1 MTGSMP
7 EGITATDLVLTVTQM
22 LRAKGVVGKFV
33 EFFGSGLAH
42 LPLADRAT
50 IANMAP
56 EYGATCGIFPIDKT
70 VLDYLYLT
78 GRSQENIDLVEHYAK
93 AQGVFVDSS
102 NQELQF
108 SEILELD
115 LSKVVAIL
123 SVSPYYNKPSQE
135 GLYQH
140 YMALADAAP
149 KPILLYNVPGRT
161 GRNMIAATT
170 LRLASHPNIAGIK
183 EAVSELTQ
191 MIAILKD
198 RPSDF
203 LVVSGD
209 DEMVM
214 AQMACGCDGVISV
227 AANAFA
233 KPFSDMIRFAMA
245 GDFSMAKRV
254 NDLLVEGYGYMF
266 EENNPAGIKAFMFE
280 QGLIE
285 NELRLPLLPVS
296 APLQAKIH
304 NYLQRYIS
312 Q

>member
-1 MTGSMP
+1 
-7 EGITATDLVLTVTQM
+7 M
-22 LRAKGVVGKFV
+22 LRETLKGTGVALVTPFKKDKSIDFAAL
-33 EFFGSGLAH
+33 ENLI
-42 LPLADRAT
+42 DIQ
-50 IANMAP
+50 IA
-56 EYGATCGIFPIDKT
+56 GG
-70 VLDYLYLT
+70 LDYLVSLGTTGESVVLSDEEKMEVFNCTVNKVNGRVPIVIGIGGSDTAAVIKSFGKFDLT
-78 GRSQENIDLVEHYAK
+78 
-93 AQGVFVDSS
+93 
-102 NQELQF
+102 
-108 SEILELD
+108 
-115 LSKVVAIL
+115 KVVAIL
-123 SVSPYYNKPSQE
+123 SVTPYYNKPSQE
-135 GLYQH
+135 GLFQH
-140 YMALADAAP
+140 YVAIADAAP

-161 GRNMIAATT
+161 GRNMTAATT

-227 AANAFA
+227 AANAFP
-233 KPFSDMIRFAMA
+233 KPFSDMIRFSMA

-254 NDLLVEGYGYMF
+254 NDLLAEGYTYMF

-280 QGLIE
+280 KGMIE
-285 NELRLPLLPVS
+285 NELRLPLVPVS

-312 Q
+312 

>member
-1 MTGSMP
+1 
-7 EGITATDLVLTVTQM
+7 M
-22 LRAKGVVGKFV
+22 LRQTLKGTGVALVTPFKKDKSIDFAAL
-33 EFFGSGLAH
+33 ENLI
-42 LPLADRAT
+42 DIQ
-50 IANMAP
+50 IA
-56 EYGATCGIFPIDKT
+56 GG
-70 VLDYLYLT
+70 LDYLVSLGTTGESVVLSDEEKMEVFNCTVNKVNGRVPIVIGIGGSDTAAVIKSFSKFDLT
-78 GRSQENIDLVEHYAK
+78 
-93 AQGVFVDSS
+93 
-102 NQELQF
+102 
-108 SEILELD
+108 
-115 LSKVVAIL
+115 KVVAIL
-123 SVSPYYNKPSQE
+123 SVTPYYNKPSQE
-135 GLYQH
+135 GLFQH
-140 YMALADAAP
+140 YVALADVAP

-161 GRNMIAATT
+161 GRNMTAATT

-198 RPSDF
+198 RPSNF

-227 AANAFA
+227 AANAFP
-233 KPFSDMIRFAMA
+233 KPFSDMIGFAMA

-254 NDLLVEGYGYMF
+254 NDLLSEGYTYMF
-266 EENNPAGIKAFMFE
+266 EENNPSGIKAFMFE

-285 NELRLPLLPVS
+285 NELRLPLVPVS
-296 APLQAKIH
+296 AALHAKIK

>member
-1 MTGSMP
+1 
-7 EGITATDLVLTVTQM
+7 M
-22 LRAKGVVGKFV
+22 LRETLKGTGVALVTPFKKDKSIDFTSL
-33 EFFGSGLAH
+33 ENLI
-42 LPLADRAT
+42 DIQ
-50 IANMAP
+50 IA
-56 EYGATCGIFPIDKT
+56 GG
-70 VLDYLYLT
+70 LDYLVTLGTT
-78 GRSQENIDLVEHYAK
+78 GESVVLSDEEKIE
-93 AQGVFVDSS
+93 VFNCTVKKVNGRVPIVIGIGGNDTGAVIKS
-102 NQELQF
+102 F
-108 SEILELD
+108 GKFD

-140 YMALADAAP
+140 YIALADAAP

-161 GRNMIAATT
+161 GRNMTAATT

-254 NDLLVEGYGYMF
+254 NDLLAEGYTYMF

-285 NELRLPLLPVS
+285 NELRLPLVPVS

-304 NYLQRYIS
+304 NYLQRYIC

>member
-1 MTGSMP
+1 
-7 EGITATDLVLTVTQM
+7 M
-22 LRAKGVVGKFV
+22 LRETLKGTGVALITPFKKDKSIDFAAL
-33 EFFGSGLAH
+33 ENLI
-42 LPLADRAT
+42 DIQ
-50 IANMAP
+50 IA
-56 EYGATCGIFPIDKT
+56 GG
-70 VLDYLYLT
+70 LDYLVSLGTTGESVVLSDEEKIEVFNCTVNKVNGRVPIVIGIGGSDTAAVIKSFGKFDLT
-78 GRSQENIDLVEHYAK
+78 
-93 AQGVFVDSS
+93 
-102 NQELQF
+102 
-108 SEILELD
+108 
-115 LSKVVAIL
+115 KVVAIL
-123 SVSPYYNKPSQE
+123 SVTPYYNKPSQE
-135 GLYQH
+135 GLFQH
-140 YMALADAAP
+140 YVALADVAP

-161 GRNMIAATT
+161 GRNMTAATT

-198 RPSDF
+198 RPSNF

-227 AANAFA
+227 AANAFP

-254 NDLLVEGYGYMF
+254 NDLLVEGYAYMF
-266 EENNPAGIKAFMFE
+266 EENNPSGIKAFMFE

-285 NELRLPLLPVS
+285 NELRLPLVPVS
-296 APLQAKIH
+296 TPLQAKIH

>member
-1 MTGSMP
+1 
-7 EGITATDLVLTVTQM
+7 M
-22 LRAKGVVGKFV
+22 LREILKGTGVALVTPFKKDKSIDFTAL
-33 EFFGSGLAH
+33 ENLI
-42 LPLADRAT
+42 DIQ
-50 IANMAP
+50 IA
-56 EYGATCGIFPIDKT
+56 GG
-70 VLDYLYLT
+70 LDYLVSLGTT
-78 GRSQENIDLVEHYAK
+78 GESVVLSDEEKIE
-93 AQGVFVDSS
+93 VFNCTVKKVNGRVPIVIGIGGNDTAAVIKS
-102 NQELQF
+102 F
-108 SEILELD
+108 IKFD

-140 YMALADAAP
+140 YIALADAAP

-161 GRNMIAATT
+161 GRNMTAATT

-254 NDLLVEGYGYMF
+254 NDLLAEGYTYMF

-280 QGLIE
+280 QGLIQ
-285 NELRLPLLPVS
+285 NELRLPLVPVS

>member
-1 MTGSMP
+1 
-7 EGITATDLVLTVTQM
+7 M
-22 LRAKGVVGKFV
+22 LREILKGTGVALVTPFKKDKSIDFTAL
-33 EFFGSGLAH
+33 ENLI
-42 LPLADRAT
+42 DIQ
-50 IANMAP
+50 IA
-56 EYGATCGIFPIDKT
+56 GG
-70 VLDYLYLT
+70 LDYLVTLGTT
-78 GRSQENIDLVEHYAK
+78 GESVVLSDEEKIEIFNCTVKKVNGRVPIVIGIGGNDTAAVIKS
-93 AQGVFVDSS
+93 
-102 NQELQF
+102 F
-108 SEILELD
+108 SKFD

-123 SVSPYYNKPSQE
+123 SVSPFYNKPSQE
-135 GLYQH
+135 GLFQH
-140 YMALADAAP
+140 YMALADVAP

-161 GRNMIAATT
+161 GRNMMAATT

-280 QGLIE
+280 QGMIE
-285 NELRLPLLPVS
+285 NELRLPLVPVS

>member
-1 MTGSMP
+1 
-7 EGITATDLVLTVTQM
+7 M
-22 LRAKGVVGKFV
+22 LRETLKGTGVALVTPFKKDKSIDFTSL
-33 EFFGSGLAH
+33 ENLI
-42 LPLADRAT
+42 DIQ
-50 IANMAP
+50 IA
-56 EYGATCGIFPIDKT
+56 GG
-70 VLDYLYLT
+70 LDYLVTLGTT
-78 GRSQENIDLVEHYAK
+78 GESVVLSDEEKIE
-93 AQGVFVDSS
+93 VFNCTVKKVNGRVPIVIGIGGNDTGAVIKS
-102 NQELQF
+102 F
-108 SEILELD
+108 GKFD

-140 YMALADAAP
+140 YIALADAAP

-161 GRNMIAATT
+161 GRNMTAATT

-254 NDLLVEGYGYMF
+254 NDLLAEGYTYMF

-280 QGLIE
+280 QGLIQ
-285 NELRLPLLPVS
+285 NELRLPLVPVS

>member
-1 MTGSMP
+1 
-7 EGITATDLVLTVTQM
+7 M
-22 LRAKGVVGKFV
+22 LREILKGTGVALITPFKKDKSIDFTAL
-33 EFFGSGLAH
+33 ENLI
-42 LPLADRAT
+42 DIQ
-50 IANMAP
+50 IA
-56 EYGATCGIFPIDKT
+56 GG
-70 VLDYLYLT
+70 LDYLVSLGTT
-78 GRSQENIDLVEHYAK
+78 GESVVLSDEEKIE
-93 AQGVFVDSS
+93 VFNCTVKKVNGRVPIVIGIGGNDTAAVIKS
-102 NQELQF
+102 F
-108 SEILELD
+108 IKFD

-140 YMALADAAP
+140 YIALADAAP

-161 GRNMIAATT
+161 GRNMTAATT

-254 NDLLVEGYGYMF
+254 NDLLAEGYTYMF

-285 NELRLPLLPVS
+285 NELRLPLVPVS

>member
-1 MTGSMP
+1 
-7 EGITATDLVLTVTQM
+7 M
-22 LRAKGVVGKFV
+22 LREILKGTGVALVTPFKKDKSIDFTAL
-33 EFFGSGLAH
+33 ENLI
-42 LPLADRAT
+42 DIQ
-50 IANMAP
+50 IA
-56 EYGATCGIFPIDKT
+56 GG
-70 VLDYLYLT
+70 LDYLVTLGTT
-78 GRSQENIDLVEHYAK
+78 GESVVLSDEEKIE
-93 AQGVFVDSS
+93 VFNCTVKKVNGRVPIVIGIGGNDTGAVIKS
-102 NQELQF
+102 F
-108 SEILELD
+108 GKFD

-140 YMALADAAP
+140 YIALADAAP

-161 GRNMIAATT
+161 GRNMTAATT

-254 NDLLVEGYGYMF
+254 NDLLAEGYTYMF

-280 QGLIE
+280 QGLIQ
-285 NELRLPLLPVS
+285 NELRLPLVPVS

>member
-1 MTGSMP
+1 
-7 EGITATDLVLTVTQM
+7 M
-22 LRAKGVVGKFV
+22 LRQTLKGTGVAVVTPFKKDKSIDFAALENIIELQIAGGLNYIVTLGTTGESVVLSEEEKIEVFNCTVNKVNGRVPIVIGIGGNNTAEVIKSFGKF
-33 EFFGSGLAH
+33 
-42 LPLADRAT
+42 
-50 IANMAP
+50 
-56 EYGATCGIFPIDKT
+56 
-70 VLDYLYLT
+70 
-78 GRSQENIDLVEHYAK
+78 
-93 AQGVFVDSS
+93 
-102 NQELQF
+102 
-108 SEILELD
+108 D

-123 SVSPYYNKPSQE
+123 SVTPYYNKPAQE

-140 YMALADAAP
+140 YIALADAAP

-161 GRNMIAATT
+161 GRNMTAETT
-170 LRLASHPNIAGIK
+170 LRLSAHKNIAGIK
-183 EAVSELTQ
+183 EASPELAQ

-198 RPSDF
+198 RPSNF

-254 NDLLVEGYGYMF
+254 NDLLAEGYTYMF
-266 EENNPAGIKAFMFE
+266 EENNPSGIKAFMFE

-285 NELRLPLLPVS
+285 NELRLPLVPVS

>member
-1 MTGSMP
+1 
-7 EGITATDLVLTVTQM
+7 M
-22 LRAKGVVGKFV
+22 LRETLKGTGVALVTPFKKDKSIDFTSL
-33 EFFGSGLAH
+33 ENLI
-42 LPLADRAT
+42 DIQ
-50 IANMAP
+50 IA
-56 EYGATCGIFPIDKT
+56 GG
-70 VLDYLYLT
+70 LDYLVTLGTT
-78 GRSQENIDLVEHYAK
+78 GESVVLSDEEKIE
-93 AQGVFVDSS
+93 VFNCTVKKVNGRVPIVIGIGGNDTAAVIKS
-102 NQELQF
+102 F
-108 SEILELD
+108 IKFD

-140 YMALADAAP
+140 YIALADAAP

-161 GRNMIAATT
+161 GRNMTAATT

-254 NDLLVEGYGYMF
+254 NDLLAEGYTYMF

-280 QGLIE
+280 QELIQ
-285 NELRLPLLPVS
+285 NELRLPLVPVS
-296 APLQAKIH
+296 APLQSKIH

>member
-1 MTGSMP
+1 
-7 EGITATDLVLTVTQM
+7 M
-22 LRAKGVVGKFV
+22 LRETLKGTGVALVTPFKKDKSIDFAAL
-33 EFFGSGLAH
+33 ENLI
-42 LPLADRAT
+42 DIQ
-50 IANMAP
+50 IA
-56 EYGATCGIFPIDKT
+56 GG
-70 VLDYLYLT
+70 LDYLVTLGTT
-78 GRSQENIDLVEHYAK
+78 GESVVLSDEEKI
-93 AQGVFVDSS
+93 
-102 NQELQF
+102 
-108 SEILELD
+108 EIFNCTVKKVNGRVPIVIGIGGNDTAAVIKSFGKFD

-140 YMALADAAP
+140 YMAIADAAP

-161 GRNMIAATT
+161 GRNMSAATT

-227 AANAFA
+227 AANAFP